1 MNNSNKNELEED
13 FNSLDLNECVE
24 YFNKYEDSVPLKE
37 AISHTLMNIKDAN
50 EKLNL
55 LIEHATVEK
64 NSFLKRKLNSIKNTL
79 NQ

>member
-1 MNNSNKNELEED
+1 MQVSKNELEED
-13 FNSLDLNECVE
+13 FNSLDLSECME
-24 YFNKYEDSVPLKE
+24 YFKKYDDSEPLKE
-37 AISHTLMNIKDAN
+37 AVNNTLMSIKDAN
-50 EKLNL
+50 DKLNL